1 MYQRV
6 LAGTEYEGQEM
17 HENFGVALWSK
28 FKLNDDLSVCDI
40 KEKIDR
46 KFRTLFSLDKIDML
60 IWNRMNKTLA
70 NNYASM
76 VNMKINF
83 KEDKS
88 KGKEIEIIQES
99 NNEEIETS
107 QVSNQNKKKAKKTES
122 SSSGSD

>member
-1 MYQRV
+1 VYQRV
-6 LAGTEYEGQEM
+6 LAGTEYEGQEI

-28 FKLNDDLSVCDI
+28 FKLNDDLSTKDK

-46 KFRTLFSLDKIDML
+46 KFRTLFSLDKVDML

-76 VNMKINF
+76 INMKISY

-88 KGKEIEIIQES
+88 IGKEIEIIQES
-99 NNEEIETS
+99 HNEEVETS
-107 QVSNQNKKKAKKTES
+107 QISNQNKKKIKTTES

>member
-6 LAGTEYEGQEM
+6 LSGTEYEGQEM

-28 FKLNDDLSVCDI
+28 FKLNDDLSKCEI

-76 VNMKINF
+76 INMKINF

-88 KGKEIEIIQES
+88 KGNEMLIIQES
-99 NNEEIETS
+99 NNEEVETS
-107 QVSNQNKKKAKKTES
+107 QISNQNKKKKKTTES